1 MTNREWRRYLRDAAK
16 QLCCGRRRR
25 KDFCRK
31 MNAAWQALQA
41 EQPQLTMEQ
50 CRQALGTPAQAAR
63 AYLEDVPE
71 EQLAAE
77 RRGRTRRTALL
88 AGTAAALVLA
98 LGVTSAYLWQN
109 LQAEQAT
116 KVRVEQHT
124 IIYEGDVTWEQVQEI
139 AEELADEM
147 ERRHTQ

>member
-25 KDFCRK
+25 KDFCK
-31 MNAAWQALQA
+31 MMNAARQALQA
-41 EQPQLTMEQ
+41 EQPRLTMEQ

-71 EQLAAE
+71 EELAAE

-116 KVRVEQHT
+116 KVRVEQYT
-124 IIYEGDVTWEQVQEI
+124 ITYESDVTFEEAREV
-139 AEELADEM
+139 AEKLVDEM